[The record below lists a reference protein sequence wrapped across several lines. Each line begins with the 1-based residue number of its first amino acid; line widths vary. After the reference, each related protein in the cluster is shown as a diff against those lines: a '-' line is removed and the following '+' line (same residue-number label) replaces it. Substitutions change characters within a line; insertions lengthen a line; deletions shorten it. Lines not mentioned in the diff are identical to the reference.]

1 MTLRAPEQMT
11 CREFVELVTEYLEGA
26 LSLEDRTRFEHH
38 LVFCSGCRAYLE
50 QMRQVV
56 RSAGALREES
66 LDPAQREELTRL
78 FRDWKA
84 KK

>member
-1 MTLRAPEQMT
+1 MTARLPSDPA
-11 CREFVELVTEYLEGA
+11 CRDIVEAVTDYLEGR
-26 LSLEDRTRFEHH
+26 LPLEERTRFEHH
-38 LVFCSGCRAYLE
+38 LVFCSGCRAYLD

-66 LDPAQREELTRL
+66 LDPAQREDLTRL